1 MALVAAEVRL
11 EPKAVNGSGTPE
23 QRFTSDIRLKGEMA
37 RDYTKIKAWQLAD
50 ELALIVYKATKEF
63 PKSEMWGLT
72 SQMRRAAVSV
82 PANIV
87 EGSARRNRNEYLQ
100 FLYIAMSSLAE
111 LNYYIRFTK
120 ECGYLD
126 TNRYEELW
134 VKAQEGLR
142 TLQGL
147 ISYIEKS
154 NV

>member
-1 MALVAAEVRL
+1 
-11 EPKAVNGSGTPE
+11 
-23 QRFTSDIRLKGEMA
+23 MA
-37 RDYTKIKAWQLAD
+37 RDYTKKKAWQLAD
-50 ELALIVYKATKEF
+50 ALALSVYKATKEF
-63 PKSEMWGLT
+63 PKSEIWGLT

-120 ECGYLD
+120 ELGYLD
-126 TNRYEELW
+126 TNRYEKLW
-134 VKAQEGLR
+134 AKAQEGLR

-147 ISYIEKS
+147 ISYIERS
-154 NV
+154 RF

>member
-1 MALVAAEVRL
+1 
-11 EPKAVNGSGTPE
+11 
-23 QRFTSDIRLKGEMA
+23 MA

-50 ELALIVYKATKEF
+50 ELALLVYKATKEF
-63 PKSEMWGLT
+63 PKREIWGLT

-87 EGSARRNRNEYLQ
+87 EGSARRNRKEYLQ

-111 LNYYIRFTK
+111 LSYYIKFTK
-120 ECGYLD
+120 ELGYLD

-134 VKAQEGLR
+134 GKIQEGLR

-147 ISYIEKS
+147 ISYRKVS
-154 NV
+154 STSSPS